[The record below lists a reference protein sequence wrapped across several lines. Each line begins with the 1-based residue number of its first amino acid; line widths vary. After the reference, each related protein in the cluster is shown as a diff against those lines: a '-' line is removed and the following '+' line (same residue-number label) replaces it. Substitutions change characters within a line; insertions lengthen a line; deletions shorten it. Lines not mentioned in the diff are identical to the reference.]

1 MLALNSLSMTTTN
14 ILSRS
19 LALAGVAA
27 LLPFAA
33 FAQTANV
40 SATTDVKLGTH
51 RAELMASTSM
61 SMDTNLKAKSD
72 TAITKRIASL
82 QDLST
87 KVSAAKHIS
96 VSEKSSIQATISG
109 EVSSLQGLQARIDAD
124 TVGAD
129 LKTDAESITKD
140 FRIYMLVIPQGRIVA
155 ASDRVDTIV
164 GLMQQFAPKLQARIT
179 AAQTAGKNVTV
190 AQNAYAD
197 MIAKVADAQTQANA
211 AVSST
216 ASLQPDQ
223 GNASVE
229 ASNKTSLKAA
239 EAKLKTAEQDLK
251 AARADVSV
259 ILKTVA
265 GTSPSANASTN
276 ASATVTQ

>member
-1 MLALNSLSMTTTN
+1 VQSLWPARQCRWT
-14 ILSRS
+14 
-19 LALAGVAA
+19 
-27 LLPFAA
+27 
-33 FAQTANV
+33 QT
-40 SATTDVKLGTH
+40 
-51 RAELMASTSM
+51 
-61 SMDTNLKAKSD
+61 LK
-72 TAITKRIASL
+72 